1 MLYDSVYDS
10 ISQCLFIFILFLKL
24 SCMQHTPANKL
35 KVNMVLKKWWVD
47 FTCRYI
53 YIIACIINRIMSG
66 IEKNYYFL
74 INLFLAKPVPLLF
87 FQKNPVINRG
97 SRLRADH
104 SINITIRTHGYRP
117 LFFFP
122 NIKNNQN

>member
-1 MLYDSVYDS
+1 
-10 ISQCLFIFILFLKL
+10 
-24 SCMQHTPANKL
+24 
-35 KVNMVLKKWWVD
+35 MVLKKWWVD

-74 INLFLAKPVPLLF
+74 INLFLAKPVPLPF

-104 SINITIRTHGYRP
+104 SINITIRTHGSFDFGVILINP
-117 LFFFP
+117 VKNFILFSSFLFKI
-122 NIKNNQN
+122 NSF